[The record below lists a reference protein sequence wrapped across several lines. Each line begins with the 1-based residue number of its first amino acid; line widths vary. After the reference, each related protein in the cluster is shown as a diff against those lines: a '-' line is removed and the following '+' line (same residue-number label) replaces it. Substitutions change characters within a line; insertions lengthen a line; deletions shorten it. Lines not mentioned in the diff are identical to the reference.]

1 MADGRTFVIV
11 GASLTGGSAAATLRD
26 EGFDGRLVLI
36 GDEPV
41 PPYERPGLSKGYLRG
56 EESLGDLF
64 VREPDHWEAHGV
76 EARFGERVHRV
87 DPRVGE
93 VVLTGGQKITFDR
106 ALVATGVRN
115 RRLDVPGM
123 GLDGICSLRTVT
135 DADAIRT
142 RAATATRIVV
152 VGMGFIGAEVTAS
165 LRTMGKD
172 VTVVEVFETALYRI
186 LGGAIGRVLEAIH
199 HDHGAEMLFGDTV
212 ERFEGEG
219 QVERVV
225 TRGGRI
231 LDADL
236 VVVGVGTE
244 PNAEVMHG
252 EGLASNGG
260 IAVDAA
266 LQTASPRVFAAG
278 DVATHDHPLFG
289 RVRVEH
295 FDNAVKMGAHVAR
308 SMLGDLQPF
317 ADPHWF
323 WSDQYE
329 SQIQMGGV
337 SLTDR
342 MVLRGSLEDRSFCAF
357 FLDDEGV
364 LRASISLDWPR
375 DCRRSLALIGAG
387 AVVDPADLADPEV
400 DLRTLLPAAD

>member
-1 MADGRTFVIV
+1 M
-11 GASLTGGSAAATLRD
+11 
-26 EGFDGRLVLI
+26 
-36 GDEPV
+36 
-41 PPYERPGLSKGYLRG
+41 
-56 EESLGDLF
+56 
-64 VREPDHWEAHGV
+64 
-76 EARFGERVHRV
+76 
-87 DPRVGE
+87 DPRAGE
-93 VVLTGGQKITFDR
+93 VVLTGGQTITFDR

-115 RRLDVPGM
+115 RRLDVPGIA
-123 GLDGICSLRTVT
+123 LDGICSLRTVA
-135 DADAIRT
+135 DSDAIKA
-142 RAATATRIVV
+142 RAASATKIVV

-165 LRTMGKD
+165 LRTLGKD

-199 HDHGAEMLFGDTV
+199 RDHGAEMFFGDTV

-225 TRGGRI
+225 TRGGRVI
-231 LDADL
+231 DADL

-260 IAVDAA
+260 IAVDSA
-266 LQTASPRVFAAG
+266 LQTSYPRVFSAG

-308 SMLGDLQPF
+308 SMLGDPQPF

-337 SLTDR
+337 FLTDR
-342 MVLRGSLEDRSFCAF
+342 MVLRGSLEERSFCAF
-357 FLDDEGV
+357 CLDDDGV

-387 AVVDPADLADPEV
+387 VVVDPAALADPDV
-400 DLRTLLPAAD
+400 DLRTLMPEGD

>member
-1 MADGRTFVIV
+1 MADDQTFVIV
-11 GASLTGGSAAATLRD
+11 GASLAGGSAAATLRD
-26 EGFDGRLVLI
+26 EGFGGRLVLI
-36 GDEPV
+36 GDESV

-56 EESLGDLF
+56 EESLEDLF
-64 VREPDHWEAHGV
+64 VREADHWEAHGV

-87 DPRVGE
+87 DPRAGE
-93 VVLTGGQKITFDR
+93 VVLTGGQTITFDR

-115 RRLDVPGM
+115 RWLDVPGV
-123 GLDGICSLRTVT
+123 GLDGICSLRTVA
-135 DADAIRT
+135 DSDAIKG
-142 RAATATRIVV
+142 RAASATKIVV

-165 LRTMGKD
+165 LRTLGKD
-172 VTVVEVFETALYRI
+172 VTVVEIFETALYRI

-199 HDHGAEMLFGDTV
+199 RDHGTEMFFGDTV
-212 ERFEGEG
+212 GRFEGEG
-219 QVERVV
+219 RVERVV
-225 TRGGRI
+225 TRGGRVI
-231 LDADL
+231 DADL

-266 LQTASPRVFAAG
+266 LQTSYPRVFSAG

-295 FDNAVKMGAHVAR
+295 FDNALKMGAHVAR
-308 SMLGDLQPF
+308 SMLGDPQPF

-323 WSDQYE
+323 WSDQYG

-337 SLTDR
+337 FLTDR
-342 MVLRGSLEDRSFCAF
+342 MVLRGSLEERSFCAF
-357 FLDDEGV
+357 FLDDDGV

-387 AVVDPADLADPEV
+387 VVVDPA
-400 DLRTLLPAAD
+400 